1 MKLLCIILAVA
12 LLVLGARYG
21 VLYLDN
27 KTLQQQLAKLGI
39 DLGDNSASGGPDVS
53 VLKAQGVPV
62 VSLQQDGTDY
72 FDYHHTPNDTLD
84 KIDPAALQQN
94 LQVWLHT
101 VSAVANSRID
111 LRK

>member
-1 MKLLCIILAVA
+1 M
-12 LLVLGARYG
+12 
-21 VLYLDN
+21 
-27 KTLQQQLAKLGI
+27 
-39 DLGDNSASGGPDVS
+39 GDNTASGGPDIS

-84 KIDPAALQQN
+84 KIDPAKLQKN
-94 LQVWLHT
+94 LQVWLT
-101 VSAVANSRID
+101 TITTIANSQID